1 MPSPNQTGAVHE
13 AHASSSG
20 PVLHE
25 ANRESFHSP
34 KGVSQP
40 LPPSLPAAPS
50 RESPHREPVPIT
62 GRKHGEIRTVPDSSF
77 HLSVK
82 LRVQSLRP
90 LVTVRSLPR
99 SGKVLTE
106 QPQSADKTAEFTCA
120 KSSSRARHPAPARQA
135 RLPAATAATRHR
147 QVGPPRSANPST
159 ALPRRLHQEAVRPQR
174 AGPGLAQFGARA
186 GPARAARRGT
196 PNPAGPSGAA
206 PPRRPHEAGPGRAAP
221 GQAAPPQR
229 ARGTRGRAAMLTPP
243 PQPCCLAG
251 LRLSRD
257 GGAGRGRGAE
267 QVLRGA
273 RRRELG
279 GAVRSGKNYKNKHEV
294 IV

>member
-1 MPSPNQTGAVHE
+1 MPSPQQTGAVHE

-20 PVLHE
+20 PALHE

-40 LPPSLPAAPS
+40 LPPSLPAAPG

-99 SGKVLTE
+99 SGTVLTE

-120 KSSSRARHPAPARQA
+120 KSSSRARHPAPARRHGFPRQ
-135 RLPAATAATRHR
+135 RLPRATGRW
-147 QVGPPRSANPST
+147 
-159 ALPRRLHQEAVRPQR
+159 
-174 AGPGLAQFGARA
+174 
-186 GPARAARRGT
+186 ARRGPRT
-196 PNPAGPSGAA
+196 PPQLSRGGYIKKRFALSVRGPASHSSVREPVLPEPPGEEPQTPPA
-206 PPRRPHEAGPGRAAP
+206 PPARLLRAVLTRPGRAAP

-257 GGAGRGRGAE
+257 GGAGRGRGAG

>member
-1 MPSPNQTGAVHE
+1 MPSPQQTGAVHE

-20 PVLHE
+20 PALHE

-40 LPPSLPAAPS
+40 LPPSSPAAPG

-120 KSSSRARHPAPARQA
+120 KSSSRARHPAAGNRSVFSPRSCPGGGGRVPGDRLRRLAALQYHRL
-135 RLPAATAATRHR
+135 RLPRLRVVSAGMGCGERGAPGEDAAGRA
-147 QVGPPRSANPST
+147 PRSCRVT
-159 ALPRRLHQEAVRPQR
+159 AGTAT
-174 AGPGLAQFGARA
+174 GARA
-186 GPARAARRGT
+186 PRCERRWETAA
-196 PNPAGPSGAA
+196 
-206 PPRRPHEAGPGRAAP
+206 
-221 GQAAPPQR
+221 
-229 ARGTRGRAAMLTPP
+229 
-243 PQPCCLAG
+243 
-251 LRLSRD
+251 LRCSR
-257 GGAGRGRGAE
+257 
-267 QVLRGA
+267 
-273 RRRELG
+273 
-279 GAVRSGKNYKNKHEV
+279 S
-294 IV
+294 

>member
-1 MPSPNQTGAVHE
+1 MPSPQQTGAVHE

-20 PVLHE
+20 PALHE

-40 LPPSLPAAPS
+40 LPPSSPAAPG

-120 KSSSRARHPAPARQA
+120 KSSSRARHPAPARRHGFPRQRLPRATGRWARRGPRTPPQLSRGGYIKKRFALSVRGPASHSSVREPVLPEPPGEEPQTPPAPPA
-135 RLPAATAATRHR
+135 RLLRAVLTRP
-147 QVGPPRSANPST
+147 G
-159 ALPRRLHQEAVRPQR
+159 R
-174 AGPGLAQFGARA
+174 AGPLRG
-186 GPARAARRGT
+186 RRRHL
-196 PNPAGPSGAA
+196 S
-206 PPRRPHEAGPGRAAP
+206 GRAAP
-221 GQAAPPQR
+221 AAEQR
-229 ARGTRGRAAMLTPP
+229 
-243 PQPCCLAG
+243 CLPRRRSHVASPDFGCHVTAG
-251 LRLSRD
+251 PG
-257 GGAGRGRGAE
+257 GGAGRGRSSEG
-267 QVLRGA
+267 
-273 RRRELG
+273 REG
-279 GAVRSGKNYKNKHEV
+279 GSWAGRCEAAKTTKINTK
-294 IV
+294 

>member
-1 MPSPNQTGAVHE
+1 MPSPQQTGAVHE

-20 PVLHE
+20 PALHE

-40 LPPSLPAAPS
+40 LPPSSPAAPG

-120 KSSSRARHPAPARQA
+120 KSSSRARHPAPARRHGFPRQ
-135 RLPAATAATRHR
+135 RLPRATGRW
-147 QVGPPRSANPST
+147 
-159 ALPRRLHQEAVRPQR
+159 
-174 AGPGLAQFGARA
+174 
-186 GPARAARRGT
+186 ARRGPRT
-196 PNPAGPSGAA
+196 PPQLSRGGYIKKRFALSVRGPASHSSGREPVLPEPPGEEPQTPPA
-206 PPRRPHEAGPGRAAP
+206 PPARLLRAVLTGPGRAGP
-221 GQAAPPQR
+221 L
-229 ARGTRGRAAMLTPP
+229 RGRRRHLSGRAAPAAE
-243 PQPCCLAG
+243 QRCLPRRRSHVASLDFGCHVTAG
-251 LRLSRD
+251 PG
-257 GGAGRGRGAE
+257 GGAGRSRSSEGRE
-267 QVLRGA
+267 
-273 RRRELG
+273 G
-279 GAVRSGKNYKNKHEV
+279 GSWAGRCEAAKTTKINTK
-294 IV
+294 